1 MEELLTGALFAAMV
15 ENGYRDIKT
24 QYERINELNV
34 FPVPDGDTG
43 TNITATV
50 TGGIKAMAKADQN
63 DLSDVANRLASGM
76 LLAARGNSGVIV
88 SQFFA
93 GLADGLRGLKEANIT
108 QFASSLRS
116 GTTKAYDAVVKPV
129 EGTILTVAREGTNYV
144 LDHLADIKT
153 FEQLFKVLLKK
164 MYKALENTPNLLPVL
179 KEAGVID
186 SGGAGLVAI
195 IDGMYKQIAGEQV
208 EDIEFNGPS
217 NSVDADGEIPFDVNS
232 ELEYGYC
239 TEFIMQLLNVKDGP
253 KNFVLSELIAFL
265 ETLGDSIVA
274 IQNDTIVK
282 VHVHTKTPG
291 KVIEYAQRFGEFI
304 TFKMEN
310 MSIQHNEV
318 MLKELD
324 EKKSKRKEYAMITV
338 APSTEIAAMFL
349 EMGVDYVI
357 QGGQTMN
364 PSAENFIKAFEEVNA
379 NRIIVFPNNSNIILT
394 AKQAAALYSDS
405 IIDVVPTKS
414 VIEAYS
420 SISMVDFDSFDIETN
435 LATIQGQIDNVIS
448 CEVTTSVR
456 DTVNCGLE
464 IHEGDYIGIAQGSV
478 KSSAKTLLEATKQM
492 LESIE
497 DIDDRAVIT
506 VFYGKD
512 ATPQDK
518 SDFRHYIHER
528 FDMFDLMEYEG
539 KQPIYP
545 FIIAVE

>member
-1 MEELLTGALFAAMV
+1 MEESLNGQLFAAMV

-24 QYERINELNV
+24 QYERINQLNV

-50 TGGIKAMAKADQN
+50 TGGIKAMAKADMN
-63 DLSDVANRLASGM
+63 DISDVASKLASGM
-76 LLAARGNSGVIV
+76 LLGARGNSGVIV

-93 GLADGLRGLKEANIT
+93 GLADGLQGLKEANIT

-144 LDHLADIKT
+144 LDHLSDIHS
-153 FEQLFKVLLKK
+153 FEELFRRLLKK
-164 MYKALENTPNLLPVL
+164 MYSSLDNTPNLLPVL

-195 IDGMYKQIAGEQV
+195 IDGMYKQIAGEEV

-217 NSVDADGEIPFDVNS
+217 NSVAADGDIPFDVNS
-232 ELEYGYC
+232 QLEYGYC
-239 TEFIMQLLNVKDGP
+239 TEFIMQLLNAKEGP

-291 KVIEYAQRFGEFI
+291 KVIDFAQRYGEFI
-304 TFKMEN
+304 SFKMEN

-318 MLKELD
+318 MLKELE
-324 EKKSKRKEYAMITV
+324 EKKNNRKAYGMITV

-357 QGGQTMN
+357 PGGQTMN
-364 PSAENFIKAFEEVNA
+364 PSAEDFVKAFGEVNA
-379 NRIIVFPNNSNIILT
+379 EQILVFPNNSNIILT
-394 AKQAAALYSDS
+394 AKQAADLYSES
-405 IIDVVPTKS
+405 KIFVVPTKS
-414 VIEAYS
+414 CIEAYS
-420 SISMVDFDSFDIETN
+420 AISMVDFESFDVETN
-435 LATIQGQIDNVIS
+435 LATIQEQIDNVIS
-448 CEVTTSVR
+448 CEVTRAVR
-456 DTVNCGLE
+456 DTVNNGLE
-464 IHEGDYIGIAQGSV
+464 IHEGDYIGITQGAV
-478 KSSAKTLLEATKQM
+478 KSSAPSLLEATKGM

-497 DIDDRAVIT
+497 DIDDKAVIT

-512 ATPQDK
+512 ATPEDRQA
-518 SDFRHYIHER
+518 FRDYVHER
-528 FDMFDLMEYEG
+528 FDMFDLMEFEG
-539 KQPIYP
+539 NQNIYP

>member
-50 TGGIKAMAKADQN
+50 TGGIKAMAKANQN

-217 NSVDADGEIPFDVNS
+217 NSIDADGEIPFDVNS

-456 DTVNCGLE
+456 DTVNGGLE

-497 DIDDRAVIT
+497 GIDDRAVIT

>member
-1 MEELLTGALFAAMV
+1 MV

-50 TGGIKAMAKADQN
+50 TGGIKAIAKANQE
-63 DLSDVANRLASGM
+63 DLSDVANRLANGM

-93 GLADGLRGLKEANIT
+93 GMAEGLAGLKVANIT
-108 QFASSLRS
+108 QFASALRS

-144 LDHLADIKT
+144 LDHIGEIST
-153 FEQLFKVLLKK
+153 FEELFRKLLKK
-164 MYKALENTPNLLPVL
+164 MYKSLDNTPNLLPVL

-195 IDGMYKQIAGEQV
+195 IDGMYKHISGETV
-208 EDIEFNGPS
+208 EDIEFHGPS
-217 NSVDADGEIPFDVNS
+217 NSINTDEEVAFDVDS
-232 ELEYGYC
+232 VLEYGYC

-253 KNFVLSELIAFL
+253 KKFVLSELIAFL

-291 KVIEYAQRFGEFI
+291 KVIEYAQQFGEFI

-318 MLKELD
+318 MLKELE
-324 EKKSKRKEYAMITV
+324 EKKEKRKDFAMVAV

-349 EMGVDYVI
+349 SMGVDYVI

-394 AKQAAALYSDS
+394 AKQAADLYSDS
-405 IIDVVPTKS
+405 IIDVVATKS
-414 VIEAYS
+414 VVEAYS
-420 SISMVDFDSFDIETN
+420 SISMVDFETFDIETN
-435 LATIQGQIDNVIS
+435 LETINEQIKNLVS
-448 CEVTTSVR
+448 CEVTRSIR
-456 DTVNCGLE
+456 DTSNHGLE
-464 IHEGDYIGIAQGSV
+464 IHEGDYIGIAQGEV
-478 KSSAKTLLEATKQM
+478 KSSDKSLIEATKQM
-492 LESIE
+492 LESI
-497 DIDDRAVIT
+497 DGIDDKAVIT
-506 VFYGKD
+506 VFYGAD

-518 SDFRHYIHER
+518 ADFRDYIHTR
-528 FDMFDLMEYEG
+528 FEMVDLMEYEG
-539 KQPIYP
+539 RQSIYP
-545 FIIAVE
+545 FIIALE